1 MKKKLKEDT
10 DLKVAT
16 FVYNNIIP
24 FNVLKGEELIKT
36 CEMIVQFGI
45 GYSHHLTMTLQINI

>member
-1 MKKKLKEDT
+1 MKKLKEDT

-36 CEMIVQFGI
+36 CEMIGQFGI